1 MTPLAITFPDIDPV
15 AFSIFGLGIH
25 WYALMYLLAFAL
37 AYLLMRRRLKH
48 EPYRSISEPKAWH
61 KDDIEDILL
70 YAIAGVLIG
79 GRVGYTLFYK
89 PGYYLSNPLEIITGI
104 RDGGMSFHG
113 GAIGVILG
121 LAVYAAV
128 RKRPFLQVT
137 DFLVPAVPIGLA
149 LGRFG
154 NFINGELWGREASAD
169 LPWAFIFPTGGD
181 IPRHPS
187 QLYQML
193 LEGLLLFVLLWWYAS
208 KPRFRGQV
216 SGAFLIGYGLFRF
229 IAEFWREP
237 DAHLGLLGL
246 GFSMGQWLSLPMIV
260 AGIALWSWARARAVS
275 DVEAVDNR
283 VDNSSDLVG
292 DDSFEP
298 EPAPGADARPTSGGA
313 SEVGDRA
320 DLADDRDG
328 PAKN

>member
-61 KDDIEDILL
+61 KDAIEDILL

-298 EPAPGADARPTSGGA
+298 EPAPGADARPASGGA
-313 SEVGDRA
+313 SAVGDRA